1 MDQDYICGDWGDV
14 TDWTQLRVTVALSD
28 LDELTAIM
36 SMVSNNLQIE
46 DYSDIDLKTCYGDLI
61 DESILNA
68 DKTIASVSV
77 YLPAER
83 NVAETVAFLRA
94 RFDACGLKPKKI
106 ETVGVK
112 EEDWANSWK
121 QYYKPI
127 HIGNEIVVVPEWE
140 HYEPSA
146 GEKVITMDPGMAF
159 GTGTHETTR
168 LVMRLLEK
176 LMPRDAEGI
185 RNGVLDVGTG
195 SGILS
200 ICAAK
205 LNPAARCEAYDI
217 DPMAVRVA
225 NENIRKNG
233 LEGRILCR
241 EADLL
246 RGVPEHPR
254 RVICANLV
262 ADIIIRMIP
271 SLPPFTDPSTVL
283 LASGIIEE
291 RRGDVEDCFR
301 SHGYEVFASEQE
313 NGWCALAVREER
325 K

>member
-1 MDQDYICGDWGDV
+1 MDQDYLCGDWGEV
-14 TDWTQLRVTVALSD
+14 TDWTQLRVTVALED

-68 DKTIASVSV
+68 DKTVASVSV

-83 NVAETVAFLRA
+83 SVAETVAFLRA
-94 RFDACGLKPKKI
+94 RFESCGLVPRKL

-127 HIGNEIVVVPEWE
+127 HIGASLVVVPEWE
-140 HYEPSA
+140 SYQAAE
-146 GEKVITMDPGMAF
+146 GETVITMDPGMAF

-185 RNGVLDVGTG
+185 RDGVLDVGTG

-205 LNPAARCEAYDI
+205 LNPSATCEAYDI

-233 LEGRILCR
+233 LEGRITCR

-246 RGVPEHPR
+246 RGVSEHPR
-254 RVICANLV
+254 RIICANLV
-262 ADIIIRMIP
+262 ADIILRMIP
-271 SLPPFTDPSTVL
+271 SLPPYVGEETVL
-283 LASGIIEE
+283 LASGIISE
-291 RRGDVEDCFR
+291 RREDVTACFR
-301 SHGYEVFASEQE
+301 EHGYELFDSEEE
-313 NGWCALAVREER
+313 NGWCALAVRR
-325 K
+325 AR

>member
-1 MDQDYICGDWGDV
+1 MDNFIQADIYTASQAIDGITGALTDYGITGFII
-14 TDWTQLRVTVALSD
+14 SD
-28 LDELTAIM
+28 SADFESFLADKNANWDYVDDELMGLSKVEPHITLY
-36 SMVSNNLQIE
+36 VH
-46 DYSDIDLKTCYGDLI
+46 D
-61 DESILNA
+61 NA
-68 DKTIASVSV
+68 QG
-77 YLPAER
+77 
-83 NVAETVAFLRA
+83 AETLAAIRSLIESWKQNNSDGYYGNLRMELA
-94 RFDACGLKPKKI
+94 N
-106 ETVGVK
+106 VK

-205 LNPAARCEAYDI
+205 LNPAACCEAYDI

-254 RVICANLV
+254 RIICANLV

-271 SLPPFTDPSTVL
+271 SLPPYTDPSTVL
-283 LASGIIEE
+283 LASGIIVE

-313 NGWCALAVREER
+313 NGWCALAVR
-325 K
+325 KS